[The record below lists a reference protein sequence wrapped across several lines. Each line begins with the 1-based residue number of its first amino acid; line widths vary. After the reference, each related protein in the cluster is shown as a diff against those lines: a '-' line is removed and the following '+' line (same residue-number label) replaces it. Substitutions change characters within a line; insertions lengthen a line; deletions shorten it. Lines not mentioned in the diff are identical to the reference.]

1 MTTSPATFDKA
12 LLAARAQLET
22 PHPLPTFEE
31 VEIGM
36 RGHDR
41 DRELPAG
48 SRWLA
53 SLAAVLALTT
63 MATDAIIGAQLGV
76 PLLFALILPVLVLG
90 ASAVLVHR
98 DTLGPQLFCR
108 AAWWA
113 HLMLGFAW
121 SWGAP
126 DSLPAGGTV
135 LALASG
141 VALLSAG
148 REGLLR
154 DDTARVFDPVA
165 FRGTVLLGMLL
176 GLADAQLLAQL
187 GLTFL
192 EADAADGH
200 PVLFLSC
207 AVLLA
212 IGVWGLARLRVWAV
226 GLNLLTHLL
235 VLVAVVWVSGR
246 SSPLL
251 WVIGGGA
258 TLQLL
263 LPLRMLIAFRRG
275 APRHTRGRELSSRV
289 PNMIIAALMLACI
302 PVGLLGTYAPLLP

>member
-1 MTTSPATFDKA
+1 MTTPPATFDQA
-12 LLAARAQLET
+12 LRAARAQLDT
-22 PHPLPTFEE
+22 VRPLPTFSQVE
-31 VEIGM
+31 VAM
-36 RGHDR
+36 QWHDR
-41 DRELPAG
+41 DRDPPAG

-76 PLLFALILPVLVLG
+76 SLLFALALPVFVLG

-98 DTLGPQLFCR
+98 DTLGAQLFCR

-113 HLMLGFAW
+113 HLVLGFAW
-121 SWGAP
+121 SWGSP
-126 DSLPAGGTV
+126 DALPAGGTV

-176 GLADAQLLAQL
+176 GLADAQLLAQV

-192 EADAADGH
+192 EADAAGGH
-200 PVLFLSC
+200 PAVFLSC
-207 AVLLA
+207 AVLSA
-212 IGVWGLARLRVWAV
+212 IGVWGLSRLRVWAV
-226 GLNLLTHLL
+226 ALNLATQLL
-235 VLVAVVWVSGR
+235 VLLGVVWVSGR

-251 WVIGGGA
+251 WVIAGGA
-258 TLQLL
+258 TLQLV

-275 APRHTRGRELSSRV
+275 APPRSRGRELSSRV
-289 PNMIIAALMLACI
+289 PTVIIVSLMLASI
-302 PVGLLGTYAPLLP
+302 PLGLLGTYAPLLP